1 MNRSPAY
8 LLPQDCLLSADS
20 TLMQPWRCSDSDGYS
35 SLSPASSTDSYSL
48 SPPYPFYPSSPGTYY
63 NLFGAQAQNVGP
75 KQRAKQSF
83 IQQSRRGRSR
93 MACSQRQSASEREK
107 LRMRDLSKALHNL
120 RNYLPPSLVPAGQ
133 NLTKIETLRL
143 TIRYIS
149 HLSDLLGLSK
159 ETLTQRKEAEVRKCD
174 TCPEGLGCCQE
185 KLHRLC
191 PKAAL
196 RLEKSFQDS
205 ELCQS
210 SPCCP
215 YMFTKIRDFPLGPGE
230 QALGAESESRS
241 LHCSEVRLPPV
252 QQGTEVILPASCS
265 LQKHTADQRTSQ
277 LTPEESP
284 LSSPVSIDLGFFQVQ
299 Q

>member
-35 SLSPASSTDSYSL
+35 SLSPASSTDSYGL
-48 SPPYPFYPSSPGTYY
+48 SPPYPFFPSSPGTYY

-196 RLEKSFQDS
+196 RLEKVISGLRTLPVLSMLSLHVYQNKRLS
-205 ELCQS
+205 
-210 SPCCP
+210 
-215 YMFTKIRDFPLGPGE
+215 LGPGE